1 MVAKFKQDGISTEIH
16 NAAAPIV
23 AVPRSLDSVSLPSY
37 YLRNEVKMQS
47 HKVSQHQHRVM
58 VKGRAFIKQ

>member
-37 YLRNEVKMQS
+37 YLRNEVKCKATKYHNTS
-47 HKVSQHQHRVM
+47 TGLWS
-58 VKGRAFIKQ
+58 RAERS